1 MSHQALP
8 LITSRLTLR
17 AVQPGDRP
25 FFYQLYSDWQV
36 AQYLLRTPAPF
47 TQAHAQAFV
56 DAAMEGLR
64 QEHTYT
70 LVIEL
75 KSLDQAIGVITLRI
89 PSRDASYPE
98 EEREED
104 QGLGILGY
112 SILPSMWGQCY
123 ASESAQRVVRFAFD
137 ELQLDRL
144 QATTLKKNIAS
155 RRLLER
161 LGFTLVDSGILE
173 EPLHGGRPQPAD
185 CYMLVRSQI

>member
-1 MSHQALP
+1 MSHQTLP
-8 LITSRLTLR
+8 LNTSHLTLR

-36 AQYLLRTPAPF
+36 TQYLLRTPAPF
-47 TQAHAQAFV
+47 TQAHARAFV
-56 DAAMEGLR
+56 DAAMEGLC
-64 QEHTYT
+64 QGHTYT

-75 KSLDQAIGVITLRI
+75 SGLEQAIGVITLRI
-89 PSRDASYPE
+89 PSQDASTPE
-98 EEREED
+98 GEREED

-112 SILPSMWGQCY
+112 SLLPSMWGHGY

-137 ELQLDRL
+137 ELQLDRI
-144 QATTLKKNIAS
+144 QASTLKRNIAS

-161 LGFTLVDSGILE
+161 IGFTIVEADTLE
-173 EPLHGGRPQPAD
+173 EPLHGGRPQPGD